1 MKWFRHMTRAFRDES
16 LLELRDEFGL
26 AGYGAYWIILE
37 LIGEKLG
44 EKPEDKE
51 DPSLRLSDK
60 NWRNFVNF
68 SPKKFQK
75 FLTFLQKLELFLVEI
90 DGAFITIK
98 CPNLL
103 KYRDEWAR
111 KKNKKI
117 VKNSGVTP
125 ESLRSK
131 ETETETE
138 TDTDTESSI
147 YTRYKSCNDISS
159 EPPAPSPVTK
169 EDHVLEIPLKN
180 GKMYAVKADDIDRWK
195 QSYPALDVDLELLR
209 IRDWNHANPGKRKTS
224 RGISRHI
231 NSWLSRCEKSPV
243 SHTGTRAH
251 RNASA
256 CFDFMTEEER

>member
-1 MKWFRHMTRAFRDES
+1 
-16 LLELRDEFGL
+16 
-26 AGYGAYWIILE
+26 
-37 LIGEKLG
+37 
-44 EKPEDKE
+44 
-51 DPSLRLSDK
+51 
-60 NWRNFVNF
+60 
-68 SPKKFQK
+68 
-75 FLTFLQKLELFLVEI
+75 LVEI

-103 KYRDEWAR
+103 KYRDEWTR

-117 VKNSGVTP
+117 VKNSGVSP

-131 ETETETE
+131 ETETET
-138 TDTDTESSI
+138 DTDTEYNI

-159 EPPAPSPVTK
+159 EPPALSPVAK
-169 EDHVLEIPLKN
+169 EDLVLEIPLKN
-180 GKMYAVKADDIDRWK
+180 GKMYAVKADDIARWK

-231 NSWLSRCEKSPV
+231 NSWLSRCEKRPV
-243 SHTGTRAH
+243 SHTGIRAH

-256 CFDFMTEEER
+256 CFDFINEGER